1 MSFYLGGPQWDK
13 LGLPGIAKLPAIR
26 WRQVN
31 LDEAGQGIREEI
43 VNNLRQILGL

>member
-1 MSFYLGGPQWDK
+1 MSFYLGDPQWDN
-13 LGLPGIAKLPAIR
+13 LGLPGIAELPAIR

-31 LDEAGQGIREEI
+31 LDKVGHGIREEI